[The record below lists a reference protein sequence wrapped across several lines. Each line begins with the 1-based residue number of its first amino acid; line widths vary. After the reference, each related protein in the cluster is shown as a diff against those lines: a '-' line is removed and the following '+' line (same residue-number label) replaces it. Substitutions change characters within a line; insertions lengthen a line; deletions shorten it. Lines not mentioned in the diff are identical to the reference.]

1 MEECENYLKNPN
13 LSQKERRF
21 AEQRREEIMRW
32 PWKRSIMEKFPE
44 YRFRPTS
51 LMMEPRFVNTQLIG
65 GIFSLIFGICL
76 SVYLIITQP
85 ESEKLFGLIPIL
97 VIVLPGIL
105 LLRYGL
111 KLKQQKQQS
120 RPSPKLQEIADY
132 VSCDRFYSVQK
143 PYAFFVINRKFGVLR
158 LNINNEIIVIIP
170 AEYDKLT
177 WKEKGNILIAE
188 INGETFLIDIYG
200 KRLS

>member
-111 KLKQQKQQS
+111 RKKKC
-120 RPSPKLQEIADY
+120 RMRLQE
-132 VSCDRFYSVQK
+132 
-143 PYAFFVINRKFGVLR
+143 
-158 LNINNEIIVIIP
+158 E
-170 AEYDKLT
+170 
-177 WKEKGNILIAE
+177 
-188 INGETFLIDIYG
+188 
-200 KRLS
+200 